1 MLYLNYLSN
10 IDNTPKGAQKYL
22 VVRIPPKHFNPYQ
35 HPDIHHKPQLSPSR
49 ELLLASKNGDIPF
62 EEFKNRFLKEINT
75 RHDLKQAI
83 RELVDTLQSGKSVCL
98 VCYEEQSEDCHRK
111 LIADYLKKEYG
122 IDYVDIK
129 KTQDAYKQL
138 SLWDI

>member
-10 IDNTPKGAQKYL
+10 IDNTPKGVQKYL

-35 HPDIHHKPQLSPSR
+35 YSDIHHKPQLSPSR

-75 RHDLKQAI
+75 RYDLKQAI

-129 KTQDAYKQL
+129 KTQDTYEQL